1 MAISAILAK
10 AAETASSIKNQE
22 ISRPQIEKRDGER
35 IKEGSEVKPSEIGK
49 PDVEVVK
56 NSSLQQIIEEN
67 KDKLSDVQNALEK
80 EENANSDNKESSE
93 GASENGEKKGLTEE
107 EKAKLK
113 ELTGWSDEIIDA
125 IGSMEEAEIYMKA
138 GLKEVE
144 INGKKCLIRDDIDWD
159 QKDEMGRTNKERAEQ
174 GLSPITKDG
183 KTVELHHIG
192 QHADSPLAELTPEEH
207 RGKGNDTILHDKTK
221 ESEIDRQAFAG
232 ERSSHWE
239 ARAQEGGN
247 S

>member
-1 MAISAILAK
+1 MARPAILAK
-10 AAETASSIKNQE
+10 AAEAASSIKNQE

-35 IKEGSEVKPSEIGK
+35 VKEGSEVKPYEIGK

-56 NSSLQQIIEEN
+56 NSSIQQIIEEN

-93 GASENGEKKGLTEE
+93 GTSENGEKKGLTEE

-144 INGKKCLIRDDIDWD
+144 INGKKCLIRDDIDWN